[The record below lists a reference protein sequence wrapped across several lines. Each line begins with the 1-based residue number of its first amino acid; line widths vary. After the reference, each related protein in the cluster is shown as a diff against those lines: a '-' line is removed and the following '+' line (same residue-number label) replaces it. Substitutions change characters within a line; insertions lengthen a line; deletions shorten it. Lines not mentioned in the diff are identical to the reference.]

1 MQVGISGSSGFLGT
15 ALTQHL
21 HEHGHQVVRFVRRP
35 VEGPDERRW
44 DGATLSP
51 DALAGLDA
59 HVHLSGAGVGDKR
72 WSPSYRE
79 VIRRSRVD
87 TTAAVARAV
96 AGAGTPVL
104 LSGSAI
110 GFYGDRGPELLDET
124 AAPGEGFLADVCR
137 AWEAATAPALGTTTR
152 LVVLRTGVVIGEVDG
167 RLDPLLQR
175 LVPLVKG
182 FLGAPVGNGRQYLS
196 WIAVSDWV
204 SAVAHLLHSAVEGPV
219 NLVAPQPVTNAALTR
234 ELGRALHRPTLPVGV
249 PGPVVRLVAGGLAD
263 EALGSQRVVP
273 AVLQRDGFAFR
284 HPTVASAL
292 AAALS

>member
-1 MQVGISGSSGFLGT
+1 MQVGITGSSGFLGT

-21 HEHGHQVVRFVRRP
+21 RQHGHQVVRFVRRP
-35 VEGPDERRW
+35 VQGPDERSW
-44 DGATLSP
+44 DGASLAP

-72 WSPSYRE
+72 WSPAYRE

-110 GFYGDRGPELLDET
+110 GFYGDRGAELLDET

-137 AWEAATAPALGTTTR
+137 EWEAATAPARGATR
-152 LVVLRTGVVIGEVDG
+152 LTVMRTGIVLGQVDG
-167 RLDPLLQR
+167 TLDPLLQR
-175 LVPLVKG
+175 LVPLVRR
-182 FLGAPVGNGRQYLS
+182 FLGAPVGDGKQYLS
-196 WIAVSDWV
+196 WIALSDWV
-204 SAVAHLLHSAVEGPV
+204 SAVAHLLHTAVEGPV
-219 NLVAPQPVTNAALTR
+219 NLVAPTPVTNAALTKA
-234 ELGRALHRPTLPVGV
+234 LGRALHRPTLPLGV

-263 EALGSQRVVP
+263 EALGSARVVP
-273 AVLQRDGFAFR
+273 AVLQREGFAFR
-284 HPTVASAL
+284 HETVSSAL
-292 AAALS
+292 AAALG